1 MFVHERGNI
10 MKKSVYQLL
19 DQYNGNL
26 SWNQINDAGIAR
38 NTIYRML
45 KSGELEQVYR
55 GLFIGSSDFEDTNFL
70 LQQRFEKG
78 ILSHESALAL
88 HDLSNVLPE
97 KVHFSFPQGYHLNKK
112 VLEETPIDAHYVKAE
127 YHLLGMIYVKS
138 VLGNELRMYNKE
150 RTLCDV
156 WNPWS
161 RTLSEYK
168 IEAVKNYMQ
177 MKDRDIPKLLKYMNY
192 LPVDKEL
199 DSYIQALV

>member
-1 MFVHERGNI
+1 

-88 HDLSNVLPE
+88 HDLSNV
-97 KVHFSFPQGYHLNKK
+97 
-112 VLEETPIDAHYVKAE
+112 
-127 YHLLGMIYVKS
+127 
-138 VLGNELRMYNKE
+138 
-150 RTLCDV
+150 
-156 WNPWS
+156 
-161 RTLSEYK
+161 
-168 IEAVKNYMQ
+168 
-177 MKDRDIPKLLKYMNY
+177 
-192 LPVDKEL
+192 
-199 DSYIQALV
+199 

>member
-1 MFVHERGNI
+1 
-10 MKKSVYQLL
+10 
-19 DQYNGNL
+19 
-26 SWNQINDAGIAR
+26 
-38 NTIYRML
+38 
-45 KSGELEQVYR
+45 
-55 GLFIGSSDFEDTNFL
+55 
-70 LQQRFEKG
+70 
-78 ILSHESALAL
+78 
-88 HDLSNVLPE
+88 
-97 KVHFSFPQGYHLNKK
+97 
-112 VLEETPIDAHYVKAE
+112 
-127 YHLLGMIYVKS
+127 MIYVKS

-150 RTLCDV
+150 CTLCDV

>member
-1 MFVHERGNI
+1 

-55 GLFIGSSDFEDTNFL
+55 GLFIGSSDFKDTNFL

-78 ILSHESALAL
+78 ILSYESALAL

-112 VLEETPIDAHYVKAE
+112 VLEEIPIDAHYVKAE

>member
-1 MFVHERGNI
+1 MYTEGGNI

-19 DQYNGNL
+19 NQYNGNL
-26 SWNQINDAGIAR
+26 SWNQINAAGIAR

-88 HDLSNVLPE
+88 HDLSNVLQE

-112 VLEETPIDAHYVKAE
+112 VFEETPIDAHYVKTE

-150 RTLCDV
+150 RTLCDI

-168 IEAVKNYMQ
+168 IEAVK
-177 MKDRDIPKLLKYMNY
+177 KLCAN
-192 LPVDKEL
+192 ER
-199 DSYIQALV
+199 